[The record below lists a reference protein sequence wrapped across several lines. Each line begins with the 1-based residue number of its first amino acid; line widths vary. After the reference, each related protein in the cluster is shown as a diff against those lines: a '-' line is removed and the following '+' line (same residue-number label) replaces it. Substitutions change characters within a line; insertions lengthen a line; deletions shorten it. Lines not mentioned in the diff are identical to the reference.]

1 MALTCKATRKY
12 MILETSDAITQHWQ
26 NFVFTCGDVDLRDQ
40 YVVVDGEG
48 VADVIQDA
56 PQFLYHCNICGL
68 QLDSSQVLIDHW
80 RTCSENRC
88 IMGKYPFQIH

>member
-1 MALTCKATRKY
+1 M
-12 MILETSDAITQHWQ
+12 
-26 NFVFTCGDVDLRDQ
+26 FTCGDVDLRDQ
-40 YVVVDGEG
+40 YVAVDGEG

-88 IMGKYPFQIH
+88 IMGKYPFQIHSVRTGVFDVCQEANSFQSPTC

>member
-40 YVVVDGEG
+40 YVAVDGEG
-48 VADVIQDA
+48 VADVIQEIGRA
-56 PQFLYHCNICGL
+56 SCRERV
-68 QLDSSQVLIDHW
+68 SSPV
-80 RTCSENRC
+80 
-88 IMGKYPFQIH
+88 